1 MEFKKYKGVG
11 EVIFVARDKD
21 KWVQWCETYRSYR
34 ALRDTFDYYDEQI
47 KELLFNKLQLIKNIC
62 NDN

>member
-21 KWVQWCETYRSYR
+21 KWVRWYETYRSYR
-34 ALRDTFDYYDEQI
+34 ALRDIFDDYDEQI
-47 KELLFNKLQLIKNIC
+47 KELLFNKLKNYEY
-62 NDN
+62 NV

>member
-21 KWVQWCETYRSYR
+21 KWVRWYETYRSYR
-34 ALRDTFDYYDEQI
+34 ALRDIYDDYDDPEVEI
-47 KELLFNKLQLIKNIC
+47 IL
-62 NDN
+62 